1 MTQIVLSGEPRTETG
16 KGAARALRREGR
28 IPAVVYGHSEPV
40 HFSVSAREFH
50 KTFHHISES
59 MIFTVQV
66 GKEKRE
72 VLIKDYVEDI
82 TTGKITHL
90 DFFEI
95 ERGKKLRT
103 HVEIELVGSSIGVRE
118 GGILDQSIH
127 EVEIECFPKDIPE
140 KIVVDVTELRKE
152 QSVHVG
158 ELVVGAG
165 VKILTGEDQ
174 TVVSVVI
181 PRAEASEDDEEGA
194 DGAES
199 IARETKED

>member
-1 MTQIVLSGEPRTETG
+1 MAQIVLSGEPRTGIG

-28 IPAVVYGHSEPV
+28 IPAVVYGHSEPL
-40 HFSVSAREFH
+40 HLSVSAREFH

-59 MIFTVQV
+59 MIFTVEV

-82 TTGKITHL
+82 TTGSITHL

-103 HVEIELVGSSIGVRE
+103 HVAIELVGSSIGVRE
-118 GGILDQSIH
+118 GGILDQTIH
-127 EVEIECFPKDIPE
+127 DVEIECLPKDIPE
-140 KIVVDVTELRKE
+140 KIVVDVTNLEKE
-152 QSVHVG
+152 HSIHVSD
-158 ELVVGAG
+158 LVVGTG

-181 PRAEASEDDEEGA
+181 PRAEASEDGEE
-194 DGAES
+194 AEEVD
-199 IARETKED
+199 AVVKEPQDD

>member
-1 MTQIVLSGEPRTETG
+1 MAQIVLSGEPRTGIG

-28 IPAVVYGHSEPV
+28 IPAVVYGHSEPL
-40 HFSVSAREFH
+40 HLSVSAREFH

-82 TTGKITHL
+82 TTGSITHL

-103 HVEIELVGSSIGVRE
+103 HVAIELVGSSIGVRE
-118 GGILDQSIH
+118 GGILDQTIH
-127 EVEIECFPKDIPE
+127 DIEIECLPKDIPE
-140 KIVVDVTELRKE
+140 KIVVDVTNLEKE
-152 QSVHVG
+152 HSIHVSD
-158 ELVVGAG
+158 LVVEAG
-165 VKILTGEDQ
+165 VKILTGADQ

-181 PRAEASEDDEEGA
+181 PRAEASEDGEEGEE
-194 DGAES
+194 AE
-199 IARETKED
+199 AVAKETHDD